1 MKKQMICITGNIAV
15 GKTEVA
21 KIVANKLGF
30 ELYKASTSF
39 RELARQKNMSL
50 VEFSRYVDKNPDIDK
65 QVEFNTQA
73 KVKNS
78 NKIVIDA
85 RLGFYI
91 APKAFKVYM
100 TSVLDVAS
108 KRVFKASKTRGKE
121 EKYESVEEAR
131 DAILAREE
139 SEKERYL
146 ELYDVDIHDLSNYDY
161 VIDTSELTPDEAA
174 NRIIE
179 EYGKWEGR

>member
-21 KIVANKLGF
+21 KIISERLGYD
-30 ELYKASTSF
+30 LYKASTSF

-65 QVEFNTQA
+65 QVEMNTKE
-73 KVKNS
+73 KVQNS

-91 APKAFKVYM
+91 APEAFKVYM
-100 TSVLDVAS
+100 TSVLEVAS
-108 KRVFKASKTRGKE
+108 KRLYEASKTRGKE
-121 EKYESVEEAR
+121 EQYNSIEEAH

-139 SEKERYL
+139 LEKERYL

-161 VIDTSELTPDEAA
+161 VIDTSDLTPEEAA

-179 EYGKWEGR
+179 AYGKWEGK

>member
-50 VEFSRYVDKNPDIDK
+50 VEFSHYVDKNPDIDK

-73 KVKNS
+73 KVKDS

-108 KRVFKASKTRGKE
+108 RRLFEASKTRGKE
-121 EKYESVEEAR
+121 EKYESIEE
-131 DAILAREE
+131 AREE

-161 VIDTSELTPDEAA
+161 VIDTSDLTPEEAA

>member
-21 KIVANKLGF
+21 KIIAKRLGYD
-30 ELYKASTSF
+30 LYKASTSF
-39 RELARQKNMSL
+39 RELARQKNMTL

-65 QVEFNTQA
+65 QVEVNTRT
-73 KVKNS
+73 KVQNS

-85 RLGFYI
+85 RLGFYV
-91 APKAFKVYM
+91 APNAFKVYM
-100 TSVLDVAS
+100 TSTLDVAS
-108 KRVFKASKTRGKE
+108 KRLLEASKTRGKE
-121 EKYESVEEAR
+121 EKYASIEEAHN
-131 DAILAREE
+131 AILAREE

-161 VIDTSELTPDEAA
+161 VIDTSDLTPNEAA
-174 NRIIE
+174 DRIIE

>member
-50 VEFSRYVDKNPDIDK
+50 VEFSRFVDKNPDIDK
-65 QVEFNTQA
+65 QVELNTKA
-73 KVKNS
+73 KVETS
-78 NKIVIDA
+78 NKIIIDA

-91 APKAFKVYM
+91 APNAFKVYM
-100 TSVLDVAS
+100 TSTLDVAS
-108 KRVFKASKTRGKE
+108 KRLFTASKTRGKE
-121 EKYESVEEAR
+121 EKYESIEEAH

-146 ELYDVDIHDLSNYDY
+146 ELYDVDIHNLDNYDY
-161 VIDTSELTPDEAA
+161 VIDTSDLTPEEAA

>member
-21 KIVANKLGF
+21 KIISERLGYD
-30 ELYKASTSF
+30 LYKASTSF

-65 QVEFNTQA
+65 QVEMNTKE
-73 KVKNS
+73 KVQNS

-91 APKAFKVYM
+91 APDAFKVYM
-100 TSVLDVAS
+100 TKEGYLPSHLPYAS
-108 KRVFKASKTRGKE
+108 IILFAASSGVK
-121 EKYESVEEAR
+121 
-131 DAILAREE
+131 
-139 SEKERYL
+139 SE
-146 ELYDVDIHDLSNYDY
+146 VSI
-161 VIDTSELTPDEAA
+161 T
-174 NRIIE
+174 
-179 EYGKWEGR
+179 

>member
-50 VEFSRYVDKNPDIDK
+50 VEFSHYVDKNPDIDK
-65 QVEFNTQA
+65 QVELNTQA
-73 KVKNS
+73 KVKDS

-108 KRVFKASKTRGKE
+108 RRLFEASKTRGKE
-121 EKYESVEEAR
+121 EKYETIEEAR
-131 DAILAREE
+131 EAILAREE

-161 VIDTSELTPDEAA
+161 VIDTSDLTPEEAA